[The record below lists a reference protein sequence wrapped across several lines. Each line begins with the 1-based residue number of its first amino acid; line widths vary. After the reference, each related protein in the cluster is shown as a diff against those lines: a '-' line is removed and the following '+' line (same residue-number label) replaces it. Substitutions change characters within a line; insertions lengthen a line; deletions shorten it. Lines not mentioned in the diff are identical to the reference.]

1 MTEIYPD
8 WLDKEMARGVR
19 RFNLD
24 AFMLALEGWRRGLT
38 LTFHEHGTKETNIRL
53 IGFDP
58 IGKLFSLASDD
69 KTHFFYRSR
78 GDMVSNEAVDIGTDK
93 GRTKQYLEQA
103 GVPVP
108 EGFGFTDEDDAEA
121 VAKRIFQNS
130 GPFVLKPRFGSL
142 GKGVATD
149 IQSSEAFLDN
159 LAYTKKTFDYTDF
172 LVEQHID
179 GEEMRVYVV
188 GDEAIAA
195 TKRIPAN
202 VTGDGRSSIE
212 QLINDKNELRKE
224 NPHTATRLI
233 KIDDRLRDYLAKQ
246 NFDLHDV
253 IDAGETV
260 YLKGESNM
268 SSGGDSVD
276 VTDDISPEVKDVAVE
291 AVKAIPGLVHAGV
304 DMIVNGD
311 QAVVIE
317 VNSTAGIALHTFPI
331 HGTHRNIAEKIIDYY
346 FPETRDVERSN
357 VLYFDYKGILDQF
370 RSNAIQSLTVTDA
383 PKGEI
388 YAKRYV
394 ISGKVQG
401 VGYRVWAERAAI
413 KEGLHG
419 YARNL
424 KNGDVVVVVG
434 GPDKNRVEKFKDL
447 CFEGPRRARVTA
459 IKDYVWKKNPDRIRN
474 KKKMNKDKDGGK
486 MTKKITLVATGDI
499 LLHTRLC
506 RKAKRKIRPG
516 YNFVSLLSEARPHL
530 EQGDLTIVNQES
542 IIG

>member
-8 WLDKEMARGVR
+8 WLDKEMLRGVR

-24 AFMLALEGWRRGLT
+24 AYMLALEGWRRGLT
-38 LTFHEHGTKETNIRL
+38 LTFHEHGSTETDIRL

-78 GDMVSNEAVDIGTDK
+78 GDKVSNEAVDIGTDK
-93 GRTKQYLEQA
+93 EQTKQYLGQA

-108 EGFGFTDEDDAEA
+108 EGFGFTGDDDAEA
-121 VAKRIFQNS
+121 VAERVFEKS
-130 GPFVLKPRFGSL
+130 GPFVLKPTFGSL
-142 GKGVATD
+142 GKGVATN
-149 IQSSEAFLDN
+149 IQSPEAFLEN
-159 LAYTKKTFDYTDF
+159 LAYIKKTFDYTDF
-172 LVEQHID
+172 LVEQHVE

-202 VTGDGRSSIE
+202 VTGDGRTSIE
-212 QLINDKNELRKE
+212 QLINDKNELRKQ

-233 KIDDRLRDYLAKQ
+233 KIDDRLEDYLAKQ
-246 NFDLHDV
+246 GYHLEDI
-253 IDAGETV
+253 IDAEQIV

-276 VTDDISPEVKDVAVE
+276 ITDDISPEVQRVAVE
-291 AVKAIPGLVHAGV
+291 AVKAIPGLLHAGV
-304 DMIVNGD
+304 DMIVDGD

-317 VNSTAGIALHTFPI
+317 VNSTAGTALHTFPI
-331 HGTHRNIAEKIIDYY
+331 HGTHRNIAEEIIDYY
-346 FPETRDVERSN
+346 FPETKDIERSN
-357 VLYFDYKGILDQF
+357 RLYFDYKGILDQL
-370 RSNAIQSLTVTDA
+370 RSNAIQSLTVTNA

-401 VGYRVWAERAAI
+401 VGYRVWAERNAI
-413 KEGLHG
+413 REGLHG

-434 GPDKNRVEKFKDL
+434 GTDKNRVEKFKDL
-447 CFEGPRRARVTA
+447 CFEGPRRAQVSA
-459 IKDYVWKKNPDRIRN
+459 IKDYVWEKRIRI
-474 KKKMNKDKDGGK
+474 GFE
-486 MTKKITLVATGDI
+486 I
-499 LLHTRLC
+499 
-506 RKAKRKIRPG
+506 KRR
-516 YNFVSLLSEARPHL
+516 
-530 EQGDLTIVNQES
+530 
-542 IIG
+542 

>member
-1 MTEIYPD
+1 MTEIYPK
-8 WLDKEMARGVR
+8 WLEKEMLTGIR
-19 RFNLD
+19 RFNID
-24 AFMLALEGWRRGLT
+24 AYLLALEGWRRGLT
-38 LTFHEHGTKETNIRL
+38 LSFYSHETDRTDLEI

-58 IGKLFSLASDD
+58 IGKLFSLASED
-69 KTHFFYRSR
+69 KAHFFYRSR

-93 GRTKQYLEQA
+93 ERTKQYLEKA

-108 EGFGFTDEDDAEA
+108 EGFGFTSDDDAET
-121 VAKRIFQNS
+121 VAETLFKKP

-149 IQSSEAFLDN
+149 IQSPEAFLDN
-159 LAYTKKTFDYTDF
+159 LAYIKKTFDYTDF

-202 VTGDGRSSIE
+202 VTGDGRTSIE

-233 KIDDRLRDYLAKQ
+233 TIDERLKDYLSRQ
-246 NFDLHDV
+246 NFDLHDI
-253 IDAGETV
+253 IDAEQTV

-276 VTDDISPEVKDVAVE
+276 VTDDISPEVQRVAVE
-291 AVKAIPGLVHAGV
+291 AVKAIPGLLHAGV
-304 DMIVNGD
+304 DMIVDKD

-317 VNSTAGIALHTFPI
+317 VNSTAGTALHTFPI

-346 FPETRDVERSN
+346 FPETKDVERSSR
-357 VLYFDYKGILDQF
+357 LYFDYKGILNQL
-370 RSNAIQSLTVTDA
+370 RSNSIQALTVTDA
-383 PKGEI
+383 PEGDI

-413 KEGLHG
+413 REGLHG

-434 GPDKNRVEKFKDL
+434 GSDKNRVEKFKDL
-447 CFEGPRRARVTA
+447 CFEGPRRARVSA
-459 IKDYVWKKNPDRIRN
+459 IKDYVWEKRIRI
-474 KKKMNKDKDGGK
+474 GFE
-486 MTKKITLVATGDI
+486 I
-499 LLHTRLC
+499 
-506 RKAKRKIRPG
+506 KRR
-516 YNFVSLLSEARPHL
+516 
-530 EQGDLTIVNQES
+530 
-542 IIG
+542 